1 MVTVLGTEEA
11 LETSKV
17 LFLELGGGGDVLPF
31 FLLFLLVTRV
41 KVTSSTSGASVTISI
56 SGEGVR
62 IEIVLIASTKVGVLG
77 WGEILK

>member
-17 LFLELGGGGDVLPF
+17 LLELGGEGEYALLF

-41 KVTSSTSGASVTISI
+41 KVASSTSGASATISI
-56 SGEGVR
+56 LGDGVR
-62 IEIVLIASTKVGVLG
+62 IETVLIASTKVGVLG
-77 WGEILK
+77 